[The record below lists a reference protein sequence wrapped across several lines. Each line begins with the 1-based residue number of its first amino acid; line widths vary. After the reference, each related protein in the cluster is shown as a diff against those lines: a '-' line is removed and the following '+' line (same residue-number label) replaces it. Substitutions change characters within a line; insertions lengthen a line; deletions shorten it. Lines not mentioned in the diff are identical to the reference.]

1 MNNSYTWL
9 HSLMLYWA
17 SDWAPWHEGR
27 GPGYIVP
34 GSIELKIVVIDNSN
48 PKKTK
53 TEDQLKKSFQNSEI
67 FRKIQKSEIVNN
79 FFENLGNIF
88 ENSHSPILEIFD
100 EFCEDATG

>member
-1 MNNSYTWL
+1 MEEW
-9 HSLMLYWA
+9 
-17 SDWAPWHEGR
+17 
-27 GPGYIVP
+27 
-34 GSIELKIVVIDNSN
+34 N

-100 EFCEDATG
+100 EFCEDATGKFQIFAKFSRFFMPWTLIFNIFF

>member
-1 MNNSYTWL
+1 MEEW
-9 HSLMLYWA
+9 
-17 SDWAPWHEGR
+17 
-27 GPGYIVP
+27 
-34 GSIELKIVVIDNSN
+34 N